1 MILLYQLHENGLF
14 FSVQLFT
21 LIHLFLFDYV
31 VSQFATQ
38 GILVVPV
45 VLGGSLTN
53 EGSGSTGF
61 GANTDATAANQP
73 YVARPDGEND
83 DNAAWQ
89 DYVDEELA
97 SATEQSAAAAAAGVE
112 GADAPA
118 SRGIVIVC
126 NRDGKV
132 VRRGLGVP
140 VWNKVVAELNDGD
153 PEKNIKELKERN

>member
-1 MILLYQLHENGLF
+1 M
-14 FSVQLFT
+14 QLFT
-21 LIHLFLFDYV
+21 LIHLFLFDYA

-38 GILVVPV
+38 GILIVPV

-53 EGSGSTGF
+53 EGGGSAGF
-61 GANTDATAANQP
+61 GANTDATAAKQP
-73 YVARPDGEND
+73 YVARPDGEKD